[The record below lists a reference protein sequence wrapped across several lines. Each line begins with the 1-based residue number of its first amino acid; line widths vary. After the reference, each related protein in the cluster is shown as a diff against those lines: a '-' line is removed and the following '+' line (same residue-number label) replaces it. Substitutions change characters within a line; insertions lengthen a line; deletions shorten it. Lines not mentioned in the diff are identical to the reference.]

1 MDAAFWWQ
9 ATYNS
14 LVIAIGCALIATLIA
29 LPVGW
34 LLERCELPARR
45 FFSVLYAFP
54 YVTPPY
60 LLAMAWII
68 LGNPRV
74 GWLNEVFKS
83 FTGHTLVDLYGL
95 DGILLI
101 ESTSYFPI
109 VLLSF
114 RAQLRKMD
122 SSFEEAARL
131 CGASRWTIFRS
142 IHLPLLKKGI
152 LASMIAVALTSLA
165 SFGVPAMMGAPERVY
180 VLTTGIYALVR
191 QGSGEAMAEALR
203 VSLQLASGAFL
214 LVLLAQALG
223 RGPKGWS
230 GAKSVR
236 PSRIQLGR
244 ARTPIVIALAL
255 AWGLL
260 MGLPL
265 LTLFVSSFRNEAGA
279 LSWSGWGFSKWIY
292 VFTELPDFRRAA
304 FNSVFAAG
312 LAGLIATLGGLGLA
326 LLARG
331 TRPSQRTLTQ
341 VLQGFFSLIF
351 SVPGTVVALLLVS
364 IWSSMPAFSLANTL
378 GALVVAYV
386 LKYFF
391 LSYKALEGSASLLHP
406 ALIEAARLAG
416 ASKPRILRTIIVPL
430 LKPAL
435 WAAFLVVWMPCLSEL
450 SMSILLQGPGTETLG
465 TLLFQL
471 QEYADRG
478 SGAVVGTVLLAAV
491 ALTQSA
497 VERMTHES

>member
-9 ATYNS
+9 ATLNS
-14 LVIAIGCALIATLIA
+14 LILAIGCALIATLIA

-34 LLERCELPARR
+34 LLERCRLPGGRV
-45 FFSVLYAFP
+45 FSVLYAFP

-74 GWLNEVFKS
+74 GWFNQLLGLEPG
-83 FTGHTLVDLYGL
+83 TGIDLYGL

-101 ESTSYFPI
+101 EATSYFPI

-131 CGASRWTIFRS
+131 CGASRWTIFRK

-152 LASMIAVALTSLA
+152 IASMIAVALTSLA

-191 QGSGEAMAEALR
+191 QGSGDSMAEAMR
-203 VSLQLASGAFL
+203 VSLQLASGALL
-214 LVLLAQALG
+214 LVLVAQALG

-230 GAKSVR
+230 GAKSSR
-236 PSRIQLGR
+236 PSRIDLGR
-244 ARTPIVIALAL
+244 YQSAAVWGLVL
-255 AWGLL
+255 FWGLL
-260 MGLPL
+260 VGLPL
-265 LTLFVSSFRNEAGA
+265 ATLFASSFRNEAGSLA
-279 LSWSGWGFSKWIY
+279 WTGWGLAKWRY

-304 FNSVFAAG
+304 TNSFVAAG
-312 LAGLIATLGGLGLA
+312 LAGLIATAGGLA
-326 LLARG
+326 LALLGRG
-331 TRPSQRTLTQ
+331 TRTGQRVATQ
-341 VLQGFFSLIF
+341 AFQGFFSLIF
-351 SVPGTVVALLLVS
+351 SVPGTVIALLLVS
-364 IWSSMPAFSLANTL
+364 FWSAVPALSLANTL
-378 GALVVAYV
+378 GALVAAYA

-406 ALIEAARLAG
+406 ALLEAARLAG
-416 ASKPRILRTIIVPL
+416 ASKARTLRSIVVPL

-491 ALTQSA
+491 ALTQAA